1 MNPAILR
8 YAKKLFTWLLGSFNV
23 DENGGSAK
31 KLTAFAFMVLTLFL
45 HVKFVDKDNAI
56 EFLLVDVSAVLA
68 SLGIAT
74 FDKIQMRNSK
84 TSSNGNDQSGTS

>member
-1 MNPAILR
+1 MNPAILK
-8 YAKKLFTWLLGSFNV
+8 YAKKLFIWLLGSFNIN
-23 DENGGSAK
+23 ENGGSAK
-31 KLTAFAFMVLTLFL
+31 KLTAFAFMVLTVFL
-45 HVKFVDKDNAI
+45 HWKFVDKENAI

-84 TSSNGNDQSGTS
+84 TENNGNDQP